1 MTAHR
6 SIALLPAALLSVAC
20 STPISTVG
28 TPAADSNR
36 IAETGAIVTLVK
48 VKTPWYAPD
57 ALVANKMRDEIPTY
71 KNLTGLAYKYF
82 TLGDD
87 GTYGGLYLWGNRA
100 AAQSW
105 FTDAWF
111 AGVQD
116 RRGTPADVRY
126 FEAPVMVDNSPRVT
140 VPNAGSAY
148 ATLVTLPIP
157 QGLSRAAL
165 IGEFRKAMPTYA
177 AIPGLARKYF
187 ILTPDGLFGGVYLW
201 QNKQAADA
209 FYSPEWHARA
219 QATYKTDAR
228 IERFSVPIALKTEA
242 GDSLLPK
249 E

>member
-6 SIALLPAALLSVAC
+6 PIALLLAALLPAAC

-28 TPAADSNR
+28 TPAADSYR
-36 IAETGAIVTLVK
+36 IATTGAVVTLVK

-71 KNLTGLAYKYF
+71 KNLTGLAYKVF

-105 FTDAWF
+105 FTEAWF
-111 AGVQD
+111 AGVLD

-126 FEAPVMVDNSPRVT
+126 FEAPVVLDNSPRVAI
-140 VPNAGSAY
+140 PADGEAY

-165 IGEFRKAMPTYA
+165 IGEFRKAVPIYA
-177 AIPGLARKYF
+177 AVPGLARKYF
-187 ILTPDGLFGGVYLW
+187 ILTPHGLFGGVYLW
-201 QNKQAADA
+201 QSKQAADA
-209 FYSPEWHARA
+209 FYSPEWYARA
-219 QATYKTDAR
+219 RAAYKADPR
-228 IERFSVPIALKTEA
+228 VERFAVPVALKTDA

>member
-6 SIALLPAALLSVAC
+6 SIALLLAALLPAAC

-28 TPAADSNR
+28 TPAAESHR
-36 IAETGAIVTLVK
+36 IATTGAVVTLVK

-57 ALVANKMRDEIPTY
+57 ALVAGKMRDEIPTY
-71 KNLTGLAYKYF
+71 KSLAGLAYKVF

-105 FTDAWF
+105 FNDAWF
-111 AGVQD
+111 AGVLD
-116 RRGTPADVRY
+116 RRGTPGDVRY
-126 FEAPVMVDNSPRVT
+126 FEAPVVLDNSPRVT

-165 IGEFRKAMPTYA
+165 IGEFRKAVPIYA
-177 AIPGLARKYF
+177 AVPGLARKYF
-187 ILTPDGLFGGVYLW
+187 ILTPEGLFGGVYLW

-209 FYSPEWHARA
+209 FYSPEWYARA
-219 QATYKTDAR
+219 RAAYKADPR
-228 IERFSVPIALKTEA
+228 VERFAVPVALKTEA